1 MRSGEP
7 GNEPRKALQLAGLAL
22 VNASVS
28 QSLGL
33 PATKPTPQK
42 TSKATLPAGI
52 PSHWGP
58 GLALERADGRAAAT
72 LASARQSVG
81 RAGTRPVQ
89 RPPPSRRATGHD
101 STRAARRSQYRTGSA
116 SPDLGSRERPACRC
130 CRCPLLAAPP
140 RFPGNELVVARR
152 LGSFASLELPLAV
165 FARAVPGLLPR
176 QKLGEHVRLSAP
188 SWQARIALS
197 SVAGFSVSTVQL
209 HARAC
214 VLRSRALHIYCARSR
229 HTSSVA
235 CRPDRLAQ
243 RDARAGAS

>member
-1 MRSGEP
+1 MPFALVQLCLWPACLDSSEHAAVTITDNALGIAP

-42 TSKATLPAGI
+42 PSKATLPAGI

-130 CRCPLLAAPP
+130 CRRPLLAAPP
-140 RFPGNELVVARR
+140 RFPGQRTGSGEAPWVLRVAR
-152 LGSFASLELPLAV
+152 AA
-165 FARAVPGLLPR
+165 ARS
-176 QKLGEHVRLSAP
+176 VRTS
-188 SWQARIALS
+188 
-197 SVAGFSVSTVQL
+197 
-209 HARAC
+209 
-214 VLRSRALHIYCARSR
+214 CAR
-229 HTSSVA
+229 TPPA
-235 CRPDRLAQ
+235 AE
-243 RDARAGAS
+243 AR